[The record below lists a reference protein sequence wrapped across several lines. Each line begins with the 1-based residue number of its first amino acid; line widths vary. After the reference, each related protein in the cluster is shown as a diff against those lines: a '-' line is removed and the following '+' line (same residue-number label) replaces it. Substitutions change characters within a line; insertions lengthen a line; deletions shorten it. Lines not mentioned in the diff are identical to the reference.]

1 MFNFM
6 KKAEEATN
14 VTEAQTEQAQKSFTD
29 IRAKWKA
36 LSADRKITKE
46 DVAALC
52 IYRSLI
58 AGEGKEGAI
67 SRLKKAFKPITNP
80 VKLENGMDPYGAM
93 KSAIWG
99 VKYCTVL
106 TWLTPSEAAATLAIA
121 RELQTER
128 F

>member
-6 KKAEEATN
+6 KKAETATI

-46 DVAALC
+46 DIAALC

-67 SRLKKAFKPITNP
+67 SRLKKSFKPITNP
-80 VKLENGMDPYGAM
+80 VKLENGMDPYGAL

-99 VKYCTVL
+99 TRHSVVL
-106 TWLTPSEAAATLAIA
+106 TWLEPQEKAALQALAT
-121 RELQTER
+121 ELQREK